1 MPSMRRG
8 CSASAMHGERPR
20 RSGRA
25 AVATVVLAAAL
36 ASCATGPAPRGAES
50 AAGPERADRE
60 PTLPGN
66 DAADAAAGPGSAPRV
81 DPAAA
86 AAAYAGAR
94 TYAGTLSCAGC
105 AERSLALT
113 ILADG
118 TFRLRQ
124 AEAIATGPGQGD
136 IGAGDAREESVG
148 KPRRSVSYEF
158 GRWTASP
165 QTADVLELRGTGGA
179 TWLLR
184 RVAPDALLLLDN
196 EGREIRGLEGA
207 ALARAARVEPLS
219 GPFRLVGRYRYE
231 EGRRPVFM
239 ECLTGQRLPVVQGVP
254 QDGTSR
260 SARMLADAQAAL
272 DRALAA
278 MSPEPG
284 EAVLAV
290 VRGYLVPRQ
299 AQAAN
304 PERESLVVAGFERA
318 VRGGRCEDAMWGLK

>member
-1 MPSMRRG
+1 
-8 CSASAMHGERPR
+8 MHGERPR

-25 AVATVVLAAAL
+25 AFAVVVLAAAV
-36 ASCATGPAPRGAES
+36 ASCATGLAPRGADS
-50 AAGPERADRE
+50 AAGPERGVRE
-60 PTLPGN
+60 PAPDGA
-66 DAADAAAGPGSAPRV
+66 AADADAPGSAPRV

-86 AAAYAGAR
+86 ATAYAGAR

-124 AEAIATGPGQGD
+124 AEAVATGQGQGD
-136 IGAGDAREESVG
+136 IREGDAREGNAGE
-148 KPRRSVSYEF
+148 PRRPVSYEF

-165 QTADVLELRGTGGA
+165 QAADVLELHGNGGA
-179 TWLLR
+179 SWLLR

-207 ALARAARVEPLS
+207 ALARAARIEPLS

-239 ECLTGQRLPVVQGVP
+239 ECLTGQRLPVVPGVP
-254 QDGTSR
+254 QDGTPR
-260 SARMLADAQAAL
+260 SARMLAHAQAAL
-272 DRALAA
+272 DGALAA
-278 MSPEPG
+278 MSQEPG

-299 AQAAN
+299 AQAAS

-318 VRGGRCEDAMWGLK
+318 MRDGRCEDAMRSLR